1 VSAAE
6 PLLRARGIARRFGTA
21 VALEPTDVEIRP
33 GETVALIGPN
43 GAGKS
48 TLLSLLAGAVPPSE
62 GSLEARPGLRSGWLP
77 QRPGHYARLTPREN
91 LELFARLHREHD
103 AAAVADGALAR
114 FGLPDDGR
122 TAGVLSVGNRQRL
135 SLALALLGDPQLLL
149 LDEPT
154 AALDPEQRELL
165 WTVALEHRA
174 AGGALVFATQ
184 MHEEIV
190 HAERVLE
197 LREGR
202 LVA

>member
-1 VSAAE
+1 VSGE
-6 PLLRARGIARRFGTA
+6 GWLLRAHGIARSYGSA
-21 VALEPTDVEIRP
+21 HALEPTDVELRA

-48 TLLSLLAGAVPPSE
+48 TLLSLLAGALPLSS
-62 GSLEARPGLRSGWLP
+62 GTLERREGLRSGWLP

-91 LELFARLHREHD
+91 LELFARLHGAAD
-103 AAAVADGALAR
+103 ASGVAEEALAR
-114 FGLPDDGR
+114 FDLPGDRQTG
-122 TAGVLSVGNRQRL
+122 TLSVGNRQRL
-135 SLALALLGDPQLLL
+135 SLAIALLGEPQLLL

-154 AALDPEQRELL
+154 AALDPEQRERL
-165 WTVALEHRA
+165 WGVALAHRE

-184 MHEEIV
+184 QHDEIA

>member
-1 VSAAE
+1 VSAGD
-6 PLLRARGIARRFGTA
+6 LLLQANGIARRFGKA

-48 TLLSLLAGAVPPSE
+48 TLLSLLAGALPLSE
-62 GSLEARPGLRSGWLP
+62 GTLKLRPGLRSGWLP

-91 LELFARLHREHD
+91 LELFARLHGED
-103 AAAVADGALAR
+103 EPASVADASIAR

-122 TAGVLSVGNRQRL
+122 TTGALSVGNRQRL
-135 SLALALLGDPQLLL
+135 SLALALLGAPQLLL

-165 WTVALEHRA
+165 WRVALEHREG
-174 AGGALVFATQ
+174 GGALVFATQ
-184 MHEEIV
+184 MQEEIA